1 MLPSFIPA
9 LALSSGL
16 TMFPPFCTVYDASR
30 RILHHNGAFITTVG
44 DALTDPKTS
53 TNESIRSL
61 RRAFFKKDKKAVSY
75 WRVDPDVDDRE
86 AVRVVLDKITEVV
99 EAGALRAQLGSVVT
113 LDEAR
118 RTFAP
123 SQSDEDSAV
132 VRVKA

>member
-1 MLPSFIPA
+1 MSASLVSYRLFFWTDDVSA
-9 LALSSGL
+9 
-16 TMFPPFCTVYDASR
+16 FCAVYDASR

-44 DALTDPKTS
+44 DALTDPKAS

-99 EAGALRAQLGSVVT
+99 EADALRPQLGSVVT
-113 LDEAR
+113 LDDAR

-123 SQSDEDSAV
+123 SQSNEDSAV
-132 VRVKA
+132 VRVKT

>member
-1 MLPSFIPA
+1 MLPSFWHWLFFRTDDVSA
-9 LALSSGL
+9 V
-16 TMFPPFCTVYDASR
+16 FVVYDASR

-44 DALTDPKTS
+44 DALTDPKAS

-99 EAGALRAQLGSVVT
+99 EAGALRPQLGNVVS
-113 LDEAR
+113 LDDAR